1 MNDKLMYFFDVYEAI
16 DDKKTKRLRCQNE
29 KKNKTVS
36 SVKIKTDGYQRRMAQ
51 IIKITASLSVG
62 RVSKVKT
69 NAFTSTP
76 IYNVRQTHLYPVI
89 LKEQL

>member
-1 MNDKLMYFFDVYEAI
+1 MT
-16 DDKKTKRLRCQNE
+16 KTKRLRCQNE
-29 KKNKTVS
+29 KQS
-36 SVKIKTDGYQRRMAQ
+36 AQSRLTDGYQRRMAQ

-62 RVSKVKT
+62 RVSKVMT

>member
-1 MNDKLMYFFDVYEAI
+1 MTKKQTGSDV
-16 DDKKTKRLRCQNE
+16 KMK

>member
-1 MNDKLMYFFDVYEAI
+1 MNDKLMYFFDVYGAI
-16 DDKKTKRLRCQNE
+16 DDENKEAQMSKWKTI
-29 KKNKTVS
+29 S

-62 RVSKVKT
+62 RVSKVMT